1 MKRILKSISYM
12 AVMATAVATFSSCED
27 ELPDPIVKPRT
38 AVTIQTD
45 WGACGLNNVPNSYF
59 LSVNDEV
66 STVSGNTQQLT
77 LKSNNDYT
85 FRCYNGASH
94 ITVAEARATVDASTF
109 MVSDANAIN
118 GNPDAFCYGV
128 ATETDLTGDSQNY
141 TIAMKRLTRK
151 LTLTT
156 PDLAAKNA
164 EGKDLSV
171 QGGYAIL
178 TGAYSSYNMVSG
190 VANTPV
196 SAVSEVTVNAEDK
209 SIVAPFNL
217 FGLDLDG
224 DITLSYV
231 LSMSDGTTLKGSADV
246 KDALANFNDGSIED
260 VNINV
265 ENAEFED
272 PTFNFPYNS
281 IYAWGSA
288 TSAGW
293 DWNDKAVELTKIN
306 KYTYSAEMELKAGEL
321 KFMLGGSNW
330 DGVQAWLMA
339 ATPGAS
345 LSETAAEVVSRAD
358 GDAHDYKWSVS
369 AAEAGKYQIVIN
381 LKKMTMTATKID

>member
-1 MKRILKSISYM
+1 
-12 AVMATAVATFSSCED
+12 
-27 ELPDPIVKPRT
+27 
-38 AVTIQTD
+38 
-45 WGACGLNNVPNSYF
+45 
-59 LSVNDEV
+59 
-66 STVSGNTQQLT
+66 
-77 LKSNNDYT
+77 
-85 FRCYNGASH
+85 
-94 ITVAEARATVDASTF
+94 
-109 MVSDANAIN
+109 
-118 GNPDAFCYGV
+118 
-128 ATETDLTGDSQNY
+128 
-141 TIAMKRLTRK
+141 MKRLTRK

-171 QGGYAIL
+171 QGGYVIL

-246 KDALANFNDGSIED
+246 KDALVNFNDGSIED

-293 DWNDKAVELTKIN
+293 DWNDKAIELTKVN
-306 KYTYSAEMELKAGEL
+306 QYTYSAEMELKAGEL
-321 KFMLGGSNW
+321 KFMLGGRNW
-330 DGVQAWLMA
+330 DGLQAWLMA
-339 ATPGAS
+339 ATSGAS

-358 GDAHDYKWSVS
+358 SDSHDYKWSVS
-369 AAEAGKYQIVIN
+369 ATEAGKYHIVIN

>member
-1 MKRILKSISYM
+1 M
-12 AVMATAVATFSSCED
+12 
-27 ELPDPIVKPRT
+27 
-38 AVTIQTD
+38 
-45 WGACGLNNVPNSYF
+45 
-59 LSVNDEV
+59 
-66 STVSGNTQQLT
+66 SGNTQQLT

-171 QGGYAIL
+171 QGGYVIL

-265 ENAEFED
+265 ENSEFED